1 MIYNVDWT
9 GIFIGGIMK
18 TSGGLYYQSISFL
31 SVATNAISWSYGV
44 DLSSSNNIYSIASM
58 SLVTTAT
65 YSRGVLWL
73 CG

>member
-1 MIYNVDWT
+1 M
-9 GIFIGGIMK
+9 
-18 TSGGLYYQSISFL
+18 TSGGVYYHSISFL

-44 DLSSSNNIYSIASM
+44 DLSTFNLKYSIASM

-65 YSRGVLWL
+65 NSRGVLWL